1 MNLYVVRHGEVPS
14 NLSEVV
20 EERYDERLTEKGIE
34 QSKKVGNELSGTKFD
49 VIISSPSL
57 RAVET
62 TEYIAQNQ
70 DIIFDLRITER
81 NMGKLIGEKWKDID
95 QNIWNS
101 TEYEK
106 TPEGAETLLSGLNRT
121 KDFLDEIREKY
132 KGKNVL
138 IVTHNFVSKCIWINE
153 TNATNKDEINNFV
166 HANDEV
172 KHYFKKDE

>member
-14 NLSEVV
+14 NLSERV
-20 EERYDERLTEKGIE
+20 EGRFDEKLTEKGIE
-34 QSKKVGNELSGTKFD
+34 QSKKVVDKLSNTKFD
-49 VIISSPSL
+49 VVFSSPSL

-62 TEYIAQNQ
+62 TEYIAPHQ
-70 DIIFDLRITER
+70 DVILDSRITER

-101 TEYEK
+101 TEFEE

-121 KDFLDEIREKY
+121 KDFLNEIRHKY

-153 TNATNKDEINNFV
+153 TKTTNKDEINNFM

-172 KHYFKKDE
+172 KHYYEKDD